1 LIPEEGPKPADKA
14 GPTLNESRESL
25 KGFQN
30 PIEDGG
36 RKFVENGKLD
46 QADETKGPCAEAPR
60 EGSAKPL

>member
-1 LIPEEGPKPADKA
+1 V
-14 GPTLNESRESL
+14 PTLNESRESL

-36 RKFVENGKLD
+36 RKLVENGKLD

-60 EGSAKPL
+60 EDSAKPL